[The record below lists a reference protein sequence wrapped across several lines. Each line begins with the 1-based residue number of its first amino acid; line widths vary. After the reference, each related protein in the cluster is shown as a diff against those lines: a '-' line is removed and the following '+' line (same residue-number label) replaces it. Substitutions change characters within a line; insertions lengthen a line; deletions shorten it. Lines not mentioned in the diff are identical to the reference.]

1 MASSDASAVRA
12 LSHPLRLEL
21 LDLLRFE
28 GPSTATL
35 LARRVGESSG
45 ATSYHL
51 RQLARHGFVEE
62 VPGAGRGRERW
73 WRHRERR
80 LEVAPPSPSA
90 VTQRADAARLV
101 AEILT
106 REAHALHGYLTRPER
121 LPGWDQAAFL
131 EARGFLLTPDE
142 LDTLCARID
151 GLLDEL
157 RPADA
162 ADAPEGA
169 LPVRVLAFGFPFLPP
184 EEAP

>member
-1 MASSDASAVRA
+1 MAPSDARAVRA

-28 GPSTATL
+28 GASTATL

-80 LEVAPPSPSA
+80 LDVAPPSPSA
-90 VTQRADAARLV
+90 VTQRAEAARLV

-131 EARGFLLTPDE
+131 EARGLPAHAGR
-142 LDTLCARID
+142 ARHA
-151 GLLDEL
+151 L
-157 RPADA
+157 RPHRRA
-162 ADAPEGA
+162 ARRAAPRRRRRRTRGGA
-169 LPVRVLAFGFPFLPP
+169 AGARARLRLPVPAT
-184 EEAP
+184 

>member
-1 MASSDASAVRA
+1 M
-12 LSHPLRLEL
+12 
-21 LDLLRFE
+21 
-28 GPSTATL
+28 
-35 LARRVGESSG
+35 
-45 ATSYHL
+45 
-51 RQLARHGFVEE
+51 EE

-80 LEVAPPSPSA
+80 LDVAAPSPSA
-90 VTQRADAARLV
+90 VTQRAEAARLV

-142 LDTLCARID
+142 LVSSAAASTGCSTSCA
-151 GLLDEL
+151 
-157 RPADA
+157 P
-162 ADAPEGA
+162 PTPPTHPGA
-169 LPVRVLAFGFPFLPP
+169 LPVRVLAFGFPFLPA